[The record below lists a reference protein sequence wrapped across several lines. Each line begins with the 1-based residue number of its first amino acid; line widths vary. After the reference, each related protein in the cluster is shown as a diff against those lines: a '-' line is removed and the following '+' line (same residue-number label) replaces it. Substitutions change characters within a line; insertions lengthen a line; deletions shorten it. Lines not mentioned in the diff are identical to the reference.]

1 MNHMSKPHG
10 WFAKYFGPIKSSG
23 LMNSS
28 LLANHP
34 IQFIQS
40 QEVTM
45 FFFVPGLVICHITN
59 WKDPPCFQWVNQ
71 QQTDWA
77 MASS

>member
-1 MNHMSKPHG
+1 MSKPHG

-45 FFFVPGLVICHITN
+45 FFFVPGLVNYHITN